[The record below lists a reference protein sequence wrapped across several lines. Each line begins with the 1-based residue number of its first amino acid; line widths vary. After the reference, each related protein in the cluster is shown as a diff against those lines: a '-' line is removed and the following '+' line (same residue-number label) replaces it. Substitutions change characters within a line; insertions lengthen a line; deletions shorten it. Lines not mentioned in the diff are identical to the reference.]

1 MNMNRIRGIEHMK
14 MVKVNYRGI
23 ETKEFLEDTSL
34 LEISDSFKKYYNYP
48 ILVAKVDNDITGLA
62 ELVTKKSDIDFY
74 DRSSVIGNTIYA
86 RSAQFILIVAVKQV
100 LGEGTEV
107 IIEHSIDKGVYCE
120 IKNCDIDKPVL
131 RKIESKMHEIVA
143 EDLKFT
149 KVSVSRI
156 DAIKYFRKKK
166 RMDKVN
172 VLKYIS
178 NTYVNLYRLDDVYD
192 YFYGELAYSTKA
204 IDDFKLT
211 YIKDNGFVL
220 SCPDI
225 YNPEC
230 TLDYKHHKMLFDTFL
245 DYTKWGRILK
255 ISNAADL
262 NEVVSTGKYGDLIR
276 ISEAY
281 YNGQL
286 SEIADRVYDNKK
298 NIKIILI
305 AGPSSSGKTT
315 TSKKLEIY
323 LKSKGLRTHQI
334 SIDDYFINRDKTP
347 LDEHG
352 ERDLESLRA
361 VDIDL
366 LNRHL
371 IKLFDG
377 EKVLLPEYNF
387 MTGEREYRKKWLQMG
402 EDDIIIIEGLHALN
416 EDLTISIPRRNKFKI
431 YISPLTQLNIDN
443 HNHIHTSDTRKLRR
457 IIRDNKFRNYNAAD
471 TLKMWEKISYG
482 EERYIFPF
490 QDDADMII
498 NSALV
503 YELGVLKT
511 YAEPLLFS
519 VSENDPVYPEALR
532 LINFLRN
539 FLPIPS
545 EEVPDDSV
553 LREFIGNS
561 CFYE

>member
-1 MNMNRIRGIEHMK
+1 M
-14 MVKVNYRGI
+14 
-23 ETKEFLEDTSL
+23 S
-34 LEISDSFKKYYNYP
+34 
-48 ILVAKVDNDITGLA
+48 KVDNDITGLA

-100 LGEGTEV
+100 LGEGAEV

-387 MTGEREYRKKWLQMG
+387 MTGEREYRKKWLQMD

>member
-1 MNMNRIRGIEHMK
+1 MK

-100 LGEGTEV
+100 LGEGAEV

-262 NEVVSTGKYGDLIR
+262 NEVVSTVKYGYLIR

>member
-62 ELVTKKSDIDFY
+62 EPVTKKSDIDFY

-100 LGEGTEV
+100 LGEGAEV

-387 MTGEREYRKKWLQMG
+387 MTGEREYRKKWLQMD

>member
-1 MNMNRIRGIEHMK
+1 MK

-48 ILVAKVDNDITGLA
+48 ILVSKVDNDITGLA

-100 LGEGTEV
+100 LGEGAEV

-387 MTGEREYRKKWLQMG
+387 MTGEREYRKKWLQMD

>member
-48 ILVAKVDNDITGLA
+48 ILVAKVDNDVMGLA
-62 ELVTKKSDIDFY
+62 EPVTKKSDIDFY
-74 DRSSVIGNTIYA
+74 DRSSVIGNTIYT
-86 RSAQFILIVAVKQV
+86 RSAQFILIIAVKQV
-100 LGEGTEV
+100 LGEEAEV
-107 IIEHSIDKGVYCE
+107 IVEHSIDKGVYCE
-120 IKNCDIDKPVL
+120 IRNCDIDKPIL

-192 YFYGELAYSTKA
+192 YFYGELAYSTKT

-286 SEIADRVYDNKK
+286 AEIADRVYDNKK

-352 ERDLESLRA
+352 ERDLESLKA

-371 IKLFDG
+371 VKLFDG

-387 MTGEREYRKKWLQMG
+387 MTGEREYRKKWLQMD

>member
-62 ELVTKKSDIDFY
+62 EPVTKKSDIDFY

-100 LGEGTEV
+100 LGEGAEV

>member
-62 ELVTKKSDIDFY
+62 ESVTKKSDIDFY

-100 LGEGTEV
+100 LGEGAEV

-352 ERDLESLRA
+352 EKDLESLRA

-387 MTGEREYRKKWLQMG
+387 MTGEREYRKKWLQMD

>member
-1 MNMNRIRGIEHMK
+1 MNRIRGIEHMK

-62 ELVTKKSDIDFY
+62 EPVTKKSDIDFY

-100 LGEGTEV
+100 LGEGAEV

-387 MTGEREYRKKWLQMG
+387 MTGEREYRKKWLQMD

>member
-1 MNMNRIRGIEHMK
+1 MK

-62 ELVTKKSDIDFY
+62 EPVTKKSDIDFY

-100 LGEGTEV
+100 LGEGAEV
-107 IIEHSIDKGVYCE
+107 IVEHSIDKGVYCE

-387 MTGEREYRKKWLQMG
+387 MTGEREYRKKWLQMD

>member
-62 ELVTKKSDIDFY
+62 ESVTKKSDIDFY

-100 LGEGTEV
+100 LGEGAEV
-107 IIEHSIDKGVYCE
+107 IIDHSIDKGVYCE

-387 MTGEREYRKKWLQMG
+387 MTGEREYRKKWLQMD

>member
-48 ILVAKVDNDITGLA
+48 ILVAKVDNDVMGLA
-62 ELVTKKSDIDFY
+62 EPVTKKSDIDFY
-74 DRSSVIGNTIYA
+74 DRSSVIGNPIYT
-86 RSAQFILIVAVKQV
+86 RSAQFILIIAVKQV
-100 LGEGTEV
+100 LGEEAEV
-107 IIEHSIDKGVYCE
+107 IVEHSIDKGVYCE
-120 IKNCDIDKPVL
+120 IRNCDIDKPIL

-192 YFYGELAYSTKA
+192 YFYGELAYSTKT

-286 SEIADRVYDNKK
+286 AEIADRVYDNKK

-352 ERDLESLRA
+352 ERDLESLKA

-371 IKLFDG
+371 VKLFDG

-387 MTGEREYRKKWLQMG
+387 MTGEREYRKKWLQMD

>member
-1 MNMNRIRGIEHMK
+1 MK

-48 ILVAKVDNDITGLA
+48 ILVAKVDNDVMGLA
-62 ELVTKKSDIDFY
+62 EPVTKKSDIDFY
-74 DRSSVIGNTIYA
+74 DRSSVIGNTIYT
-86 RSAQFILIVAVKQV
+86 RSAQFILIIAVKQV
-100 LGEGTEV
+100 LGEEAEV
-107 IIEHSIDKGVYCE
+107 IVEHSIDKGVYCE
-120 IKNCDIDKPVL
+120 IRNCDIDKPIL

-192 YFYGELAYSTKA
+192 YFYGELAYSTKT

-286 SEIADRVYDNKK
+286 AEIADRVYDNKK

-352 ERDLESLRA
+352 ERDLESLKA

-371 IKLFDG
+371 VKLFDG

-387 MTGEREYRKKWLQMG
+387 MTGEREYRKKWLQMD

>member
-62 ELVTKKSDIDFY
+62 EPVTKKSDIDFY

-387 MTGEREYRKKWLQMG
+387 MTGEREYRKKWLQMD

>member
-1 MNMNRIRGIEHMK
+1 MK

-62 ELVTKKSDIDFY
+62 EPVTKKSDIDFY

-107 IIEHSIDKGVYCE
+107 IVEHSIDKGVYCE

-192 YFYGELAYSTKA
+192 YFYGELAYSTKV

-387 MTGEREYRKKWLQMG
+387 MTGEREYRKKWLQMD

-431 YISPLTQLNIDN
+431 YLSPLTQLNIDN

-482 EERYIFPF
+482 EEKYIFPF

>member
-48 ILVAKVDNDITGLA
+48 ILVSKVDNDITGLA
-62 ELVTKKSDIDFY
+62 ESVTKKSDIDFY

-100 LGEGTEV
+100 LGEGAEV

-352 ERDLESLRA
+352 DRDLESLRA

-387 MTGEREYRKKWLQMG
+387 MTGEREYRKKWLQMD

>member
-62 ELVTKKSDIDFY
+62 EPVTKKSDIDFY

-100 LGEGTEV
+100 LGEGAEV

-366 LNRHL
+366 LNRPL

-387 MTGEREYRKKWLQMG
+387 MTGEREYRKKWLQMD

>member
-100 LGEGTEV
+100 LGEGAEV